1 MAIIQLCS
9 KPLSCMFPPAGRR
22 KSVSSAFV
30 LPRQAAAAAA
40 AGASQGLV
48 SLPSCTCTPPAI
60 VTVLPFHHPIRGFQ
74 MAPPGKRYELFYG
87 LVHACDFKK
96 NWVRKWHKLWLYPSQ
111 IWNDRRC
118 KIWTESKEHGLDKF
132 SRGRSYK
139 SKRQGSVSI
148 FHHPVGTC
156 CQWPCTALTCE
167 PGGTEPYPAV
177 PLNLFWGPH
186 IFLASWFLDKTSYWS
201 LFSSYLHQ
209 TD

>member
-1 MAIIQLCS
+1 MARMPMAIIQLCS

-30 LPRQAAAAAA
+30 LPRQPAAAAAGAGAGAGAGA

-96 NWVRKWHKLWLYPSQ
+96 NWVRK
-111 IWNDRRC
+111 
-118 KIWTESKEHGLDKF
+118 
-132 SRGRSYK
+132 
-139 SKRQGSVSI
+139 
-148 FHHPVGTC
+148 
-156 CQWPCTALTCE
+156 
-167 PGGTEPYPAV
+167 
-177 PLNLFWGPH
+177 
-186 IFLASWFLDKTSYWS
+186 
-201 LFSSYLHQ
+201 
-209 TD
+209 